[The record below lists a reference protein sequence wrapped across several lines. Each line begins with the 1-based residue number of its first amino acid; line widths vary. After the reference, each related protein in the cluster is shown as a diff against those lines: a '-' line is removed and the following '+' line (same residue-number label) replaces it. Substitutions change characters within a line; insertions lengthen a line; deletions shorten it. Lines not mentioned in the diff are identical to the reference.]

1 MPFPFNPSG
10 TMAEER
16 PPTTDPYFAT
26 RNIMNNINN
35 QENII
40 LLPTQATQGGN
51 DLLVCNRLLTIPFI
65 CEENEVVF
73 GNVGW
78 RWRMGQSTPYQ
89 TSDTTE
95 PSSGAENEFGVMDTH
110 GHTTL
115 YYIPQL
121 LPQPE
126 TTILNTPVAFTS
138 NIACGCQIE
147 DGEIMPNSWLPIV
160 AAKNPPPTQEFV
172 SGRIT

>member
-1 MPFPFNPSG
+1 
-10 TMAEER
+10 
-16 PPTTDPYFAT
+16 
-26 RNIMNNINN
+26 
-35 QENII
+35 
-40 LLPTQATQGGN
+40 
-51 DLLVCNRLLTIPFI
+51 
-65 CEENEVVF
+65 
-73 GNVGW
+73 
-78 RWRMGQSTPYQ
+78 MGQSTPHQ

-138 NIACGCQIE
+138 NITCGCQIE
-147 DGEIMPNSWLPIV
+147 DGEVMPNSWLPIV
-160 AAKNPPPTQEFV
+160 ATGNPPATHEFV